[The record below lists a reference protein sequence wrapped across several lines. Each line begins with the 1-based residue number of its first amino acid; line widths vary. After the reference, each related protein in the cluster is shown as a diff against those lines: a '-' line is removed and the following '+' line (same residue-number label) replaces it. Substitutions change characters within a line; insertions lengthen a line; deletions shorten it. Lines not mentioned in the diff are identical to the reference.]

1 MPCRCVPKLLSKEAL
16 LILIQGAFLVSR
28 TFLTDRISRIEAR
41 AGRHLI
47 SQVLLLALAF
57 YNLMIPMTMHAF
69 TITLSVWVHFI
80 AMYIRSYSL
89 CGWADNVCMRTA
101 ELPWIHQRPDGVLGP
116 VRPSSHCQFWP
127 EVRSKL
133 SMGLHAYKMPS

>member
-47 SQVLLLALAF
+47 SQVHAL
-57 YNLMIPMTMHAF
+57 
-69 TITLSVWVHFI
+69 
-80 AMYIRSYSL
+80 
-89 CGWADNVCMRTA
+89 
-101 ELPWIHQRPDGVLGP
+101 Q
-116 VRPSSHCQFWP
+116 
-127 EVRSKL
+127 
-133 SMGLHAYKMPS
+133 